1 MNTNQIKDNL
11 KKVPIINN
19 ANQNAKINNDVLLA
33 KQNLENLLGKTVQN
47 TIVLDE
53 QNQNNV
59 QQINKNQNNT
69 IRKIQLPQTRKSNS
83 LEAKKQN
90 LKNKENKGNNQN
102 LKMRNSDANRKIMN
116 QNGIN
121 NIGQNFKKLPSKGLY
136 GEMKKKISIIKNGKL
151 IYNIDINE
159 ESQGNDDTNYNTPH
173 FSNNKNINNNQGVTL
188 QKKHSNIPKEVDN
201 KQTQAQ
207 NVVPAKDINQN
218 IQNVKSHHQNNLQ
231 IKNKN
236 ESFNNQNE
244 NIKTVKSIYLN
255 QNDKNGNSNINQ
267 LCSQNSVQSN
277 AFNEQSA
284 IQSQNI
290 LDTKQIIPVETVKSI
305 YQVKG
310 SNQNSNLLSQFC
322 IGQTA
327 KSVYSGEVKENPYP
341 GIIPN
346 ETVNSVYPIKE
357 SSNSINKNET
367 HNLLSQ
373 MAPGATVK
381 SVYAQ
386 QENSQINGLSQMA
399 PGATVKSVY
408 PQPEKSQ
415 IKGLSQML
423 PAETIKSVYN
433 KNESHTLFSQMVP
446 GSTSKSVYTNNK

>member
-1 MNTNQIKDNL
+1 MNTNQIQDNL
-11 KKVPIINN
+11 KKGPKTNN
-19 ANQNAKINNDVLLA
+19 ANQKAKINNDVLLA

-69 IRKIQLPQTRKSNS
+69 NRNIKIPQTKKSNS

-90 LKNKENKGNNQN
+90 LKNKENKENNQN
-102 LKMRNSDANRKIMN
+102 LKMRNSDANKKIMN
-116 QNGIN
+116 PNGIN
-121 NIGQNFKKLPSKGLY
+121 NVGQNFKKLPSKG
-136 GEMKKKISIIKNGKL
+136 MKKLNSIIKNGKL
-151 IYNIDINE
+151 ICNIDINE
-159 ESQGNDDTNYNTPH
+159 ETQGNVDTNYNIPH
-173 FSNNKNINNNQGVTL
+173 FSNNKNVNDNKVATL
-188 QKKHSNIPKEVDN
+188 QKKHSNIPKEVEH
-201 KQTQAQ
+201 KHAQAQ
-207 NVVPAKDINQN
+207 YIVPEKNINQN
-218 IQNVKSHHQNNLQ
+218 IQNVKSHHQNSLQ

-236 ESFNNQNE
+236 ESINNQNE

-255 QNDKNGNSNINQ
+255 QNNKNGNSNINQ
-267 LCSQNSVQSN
+267 LYSQNSVQSK
-277 AFNEQSA
+277 AFNEQLS

-305 YQVKG
+305 YQTKG
-310 SNQNSNLLSQFC
+310 LNQNSNVLSQLC

-346 ETVNSVYPIKE
+346 ETINSVYPIKE
-357 SSNSINKNET
+357 SSNSINKNGT
-367 HNLLSQ
+367 QNLLSQ

-381 SVYAQ
+381 
-386 QENSQINGLSQMA
+386 N
-399 PGATVKSVY
+399 VY
-408 PQPEKSQ
+408 PQQEKSQ

-446 GSTSKSVYTNNK
+446 GSTSKSVYTNKK

>member
-1 MNTNQIKDNL
+1 MNTNQIQDSL
-11 KKVPIINN
+11 KKVPKTNN
-19 ANQNAKINNDVLLA
+19 ANQKAKINNDVLLA

-53 QNQNNV
+53 QNQSNV

-69 IRKIQLPQTRKSNS
+69 NRIIKIPQTRKSNS
-83 LEAKKQN
+83 LEGKKQN
-90 LKNKENKGNNQN
+90 LKNKENKEKKEN
-102 LKMRNSDANRKIMN
+102 LKLRNSDANKKIMN
-116 QNGIN
+116 PNGIN
-121 NIGQNFKKLPSKGLY
+121 NVGQNFKMLPSKGLY

-159 ESQGNDDTNYNTPH
+159 ESQGIDDTNYKIPH
-173 FSNNKNINNNQGVTL
+173 FSNNKNVNDNQGVTL
-188 QKKHSNIPKEVDN
+188 QKKYSNIPKEIDN
-201 KQTQAQ
+201 KRAQ
-207 NVVPAKDINQN
+207 PQYAVPAKDINQN
-218 IQNVKSHHQNNLQ
+218 IQNVKSYHQNNLQ
-231 IKNKN
+231 INNKN
-236 ESFNNQNE
+236 ESINNQNE

-277 AFNEQSA
+277 AFNEQLS

-305 YQVKG
+305 YQIKG
-310 SNQNSNLLSQFC
+310 SNQNSNLLSQLC
-322 IGQTA
+322 IAQTA

-367 HNLLSQ
+367 QNLLSQ
-373 MAPGATVK
+373 MAPGTTVK
-381 SVYAQ
+381 SVYPQ
-386 QENSQINGLSQMA
+386 QENSQIKGLSQMA

-408 PQPEKSQ
+408 PQQENSQ

-423 PAETIKSVYN
+423 PAETIKSIYN

-446 GSTSKSVYTNNK
+446 GSISKSIYTNNK